1 MKKIFVFAVVIM
13 ISAMGAKAQSDEFR
27 NEIGVSYGLGISLI
41 GDGIGNGIGAGIF
54 DALTGRKWT
63 NDKQFGSLAVEYFRH
78 LDNPRWAV
86 GGIVTYSQCGE
97 DVEYQNAKE
106 GERIR
111 KYISVMPSVKYYYVD
126 KKSFGL
132 YSKLGVGGM
141 LLNWKSEDTKNGKT
155 DSDSKF
161 YLTCQISLLGLEA
174 GSQNIRGFLEA
185 GAGEQGIVL
194 AGLRC
199 KF

>member
-1 MKKIFVFAVVIM
+1 MKKKFIFAVVIM
-13 ISAMGAKAQSDEFR
+13 ISAMGAKAQSDELR

-141 LLNWKSEDTKNGKT
+141 LLNWNSKDTKSGKT
-155 DSDSKF
+155 DSDSKI
-161 YLTCQISLLGLEA
+161 YLTCQITLLGLEA

-194 AGLRC
+194 AGMRC